1 MSPSQT
7 FELISRPTQPTSDK
21 LPFPENIHIPE
32 AQQILN
38 AIKHPIFTIT
48 SQGDVL
54 TCNTVGEAL
63 RDQIN
68 PDFLQTT
75 IDDSQLVYVDGRLHK
90 PVITPLSDNQI
101 THFVFELIDI
111 HDDYIDVTT
120 GLPNAAYLSAE
131 KNRLEKNIRDVK
143 YVIVL
148 VSDLNGLNVI
158 NATQGHP
165 VGNKALKITADTIV
179 KNIRPGDPVARTGGD
194 EMTAFLPSDGS
205 EIPDSILNDPELI
218 KDPEA
223 LERKILDFK
232 LDQALEVARR
242 IENAVKET
250 KLEDGNVQLS
260 TSVGY
265 AVAARDPSGRLVL
278 QSAIKTADENS
289 YVSKRFHYLFD
300 DPNHQ
305 IHKR

>member
-1 MSPSQT
+1 MLTSQT
-7 FELISRPTQPTSDK
+7 FELISNPTPPTSDK
-21 LPFPENIHIPE
+21 LPLPENIQIPD
-32 AQQILN
+32 AQQILDT
-38 AIKHPIFTIT
+38 IKHPIFTIT
-48 SQGDVL
+48 SQGEVL
-54 TCNTVGEAL
+54 TCNTVGQAL

-68 PDFLQTT
+68 PDFLLATFEN
-75 IDDSQLVYVDGRLHK
+75 SQLVYVDGRLHK
-90 PVITPLSDNQI
+90 PVITPLSDNQS
-101 THFVFELIDI
+101 TRFVFELIDI

-120 GLPNAAYLSAE
+120 GLPNAAYLTAE
-131 KNRLEKNIRDVK
+131 KTRLEKNTRDVK

-148 VSDLNGLNVI
+148 MSDLNGLHNI
-158 NATQGHP
+158 NATHGHQ

-179 KNIRPGDPVARTGGD
+179 KNVRPGDPVARTGGD

-232 LDQALEVARR
+232 LDQALEVATR
-242 IENAVKET
+242 IEQAVKEA
-250 KLEDGNVQLS
+250 KLEDCDVQLS
-260 TSVGY
+260 ASVGY
-265 AVAARDPSGRLVL
+265 AVATRDSSGRLVL
-278 QSAIKTADENS
+278 YPAIETADQNS
-289 YVSKRFHYLFD
+289 YISKRFHYLFD